1 MTPTRAQLAAL
12 LQNLGGEARLKELL
26 EQFYRRM
33 SDDLMI
39 GFFFQGKDLTAISA
53 KQGEF
58 LLRAMGARASYSG
71 KPPAQAH
78 EKLPPILRGHFDRR
92 LRLLEETLASN
103 GVTAEDIRIWVA
115 FEETFRSAVEHS

>member
-39 GFFFQGKDLTAISA
+39 GFFFQGKDLTAIAA

-58 LLRAMGARASYSG
+58 LLRAMGARVSYSG